1 MVTADCREALLVL
14 YGFGEA
20 QGLDEGLDSALDAA
34 EAALRHYCDGDVTA
48 RWRAGP

>member
-1 MVTADCREALLVL
+1 MVTADCRDALLVL

-34 EAALRHYCDGDVTA
+34 EAALRHYCNGEVTA
-48 RWRAGP
+48 RWRAEP